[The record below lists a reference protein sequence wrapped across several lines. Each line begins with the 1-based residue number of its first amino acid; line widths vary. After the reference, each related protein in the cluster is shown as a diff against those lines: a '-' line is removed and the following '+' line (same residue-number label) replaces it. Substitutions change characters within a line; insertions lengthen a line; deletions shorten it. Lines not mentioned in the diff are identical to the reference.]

1 MSLSEQEQQMLREIE
16 RSLLEEDPRFASS
29 VSRESGYT
37 DTPQGGQLTMRSV
50 ALLVLGIVLLL
61 GGVALAS
68 VTTWA
73 VLISVVGFGVMMA
86 GGVMALRAPARP
98 VRSPRPAAAGQR
110 ARTARSINMEEN
122 FRRRFQNPEA

>member
-1 MSLSEQEQQMLREIE
+1 MLREIE
-16 RSLLEEDPRFASS
+16 RSLLEEDPKFASS
-29 VSRESGYT
+29 VGRESGFS
-37 DTPQGGQLTMRSV
+37 DTPQGGRLTMRSV

-86 GGVMALRAPARP
+86 GGVMALRAPARSGSSA
-98 VRSPRPAAAGQR
+98 RQAQTGQR
-110 ARTARSINMEEN
+110 PRTARSLNMEEN